1 MQGFKEKTEAMQ
13 TIDQIDEVGGFKWG
27 KGAQRN
33 EAVCFIIYNNI
44 IPHVNTS

>member
-1 MQGFKEKTEAMQ
+1 M
-13 TIDQIDEVGGFKWG
+13 FKWG

-33 EAVCFIIYNNI
+33 EAVCFIIYDNI